1 MPIPNFPD
9 SFYSVSS
16 PTDTSSHSEGLPELL
31 TAGADADA
39 LVPLLSSPS
48 ITKFLSLDPHCSP
61 ARSLK
66 AASSRE
72 SNSHTD
78 SLSSRAD
85 SPNSTS
91 PEGPTLPSSCLEDV
105 PTDGPTGGVSEDVKT
120 TSAQSA
126 PSSPVP
132 SRTFGSC
139 SLHPQIAEKPQA
151 SAPSLRSQ
159 RSVSPTHQPED
170 SQQTPSSPELPSEP
184 RIEPDLK
191 PARHHPEPLDITARA
206 QVSAPAL
213 SPLLLFPIVPYAS
226 LASPVTPTLSPS
238 SVCYSSSETSDHTPA
253 ADNGD
258 LIASPVS
265 GFMPIKG
272 RRADITP
279 FSAKNSEGGVLSQEV
294 ILEGPEPFPDE
305 EDLDPFARPL
315 SPHQVLQVPTVI
327 SPPSRYGIGINC
339 NSLTRARVSCHF

>member
-1 MPIPNFPD
+1 MPIPNFSD

-16 PTDTSSHSEGLPELL
+16 PTDTSSHSERLPELL

-78 SLSSRAD
+78 SRSSRAD
-85 SPNSTS
+85 LSNSTS

-132 SRTFGSC
+132 SRTSGSC
-139 SLHPQIAEKPQA
+139 SLHPQIAEKPQP

-170 SQQTPSSPELPSEP
+170 SQQIPSEP
-184 RIEPDLK
+184 RIEPNLK
-191 PARHHPEPLDITARA
+191 PARHHPEPLDVTARA

-213 SPLLLFPIVPYAS
+213 SPLLLFPIVPDAS
-226 LASPVTPTLSPS
+226 LASPVTPTLSP

-253 ADNGD
+253 ADNGA

-265 GFMPIKG
+265 DFMPIKG
-272 RRADITP
+272 RCADITP
-279 FSAKNSEGGVLSQEV
+279 FSVKNSEGGVLSQEV

-327 SPPSRYGIGINC
+327 SPPSRYGINC